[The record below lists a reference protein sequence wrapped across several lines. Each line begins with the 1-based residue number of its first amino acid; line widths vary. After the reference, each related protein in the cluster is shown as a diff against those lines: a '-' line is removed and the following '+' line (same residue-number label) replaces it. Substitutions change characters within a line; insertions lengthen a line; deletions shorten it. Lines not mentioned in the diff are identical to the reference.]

1 MFIPQ
6 PLCDFFCFIPPTSQV
21 GILRYLKWPIELWVV
36 LVPDEPLWAIVMLI
50 STKLKSKHTPSNDG
64 AHDEHGSSLTFP
76 NHHGACSQD
85 CWQGSKTQITTSN
98 ETLLQN
104 PWRLNSSSVQFSI
117 PVSTC
122 HLWCPSAC

>member
-1 MFIPQ
+1 MGIKEKKLIVHPS
-6 PLCDFFCFIPPTSQV
+6 TSLWFLLFYSPNKSSLNVKISKMANWALSSV
-21 GILRYLKWPIELWVV
+21 GTR
-36 LVPDEPLWAIVMLI
+36 WAPMSIVMLI

-98 ETLLQN
+98 ETLL
-104 PWRLNSSSVQFSI
+104 
-117 PVSTC
+117 
-122 HLWCPSAC
+122 